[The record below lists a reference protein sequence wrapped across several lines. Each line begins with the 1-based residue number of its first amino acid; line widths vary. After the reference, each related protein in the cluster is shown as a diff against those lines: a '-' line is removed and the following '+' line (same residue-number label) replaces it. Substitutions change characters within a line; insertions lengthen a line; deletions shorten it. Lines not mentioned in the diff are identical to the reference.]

1 MVGGFRFAAREERFK
16 FHRVPNLA
24 DRDFFKLAVAFYGIS
39 AIYSVFLWRKG
50 FRQDNRFN
58 YILMLAAFLLHSTA
72 MFKRGFSLSRCP
84 VNNIYEAMTFVG
96 WTIVASYLVVGFF
109 QRLRFL
115 GAFAAPFIFAI
126 GVFAL
131 MPGLDAHGT
140 TFQFGHGWISLHATL
155 ILLAYGAFGLSSIA
169 GVMYL
174 TQAHDLK
181 FDKLRAV
188 FSRMPPV
195 ERLERVTSRG
205 LAVGF
210 VLLTLGLAL
219 VPVLVHENPDINV
232 KGDPKVVW
240 TGFVWALYLVLLV
253 LRWRFSAGGRAIAW
267 GAIGS
272 FCFVMLTFW
281 GFTLLSPA
289 HTR

>member
-1 MVGGFRFAAREERFK
+1 ML
-16 FHRVPNLA
+16 NLA
-24 DRDFFKLAVAFYGIS
+24 DRDFFKLAVLFYGVS
-39 AIYSVFLWRKG
+39 AIYSVFVWRRG

-58 YILMLAAFLLHSTA
+58 YILMLGAFLLHTTS
-72 MFKRGFSLSRCP
+72 MIKRGFSLSRCP
-84 VNNIYEAMTFVG
+84 VNNIYEAMTFVS
-96 WTIVASYLVVGFF
+96 WTIVATYLVVGIF

-115 GAFAAPFIFAI
+115 GAFAAPFLFAI

-131 MPGLDAHGT
+131 MPGLDVHGAKP
-140 TFQFGHGWISLHATL
+140 QFVNGWVSLHATL

-174 TQAHDLK
+174 TQEHDLK

-195 ERLERVTSRG
+195 ERLERVTTRG
-205 LAVGF
+205 LATGF

-219 VPVLVHENPDINV
+219 APVIVHENPNIDL
-232 KGDPKVVW
+232 KGDPKVMW
-240 TGFVWALYLVLLV
+240 TAFVWLLYLVLLGW
-253 LRWRFSAGGRAIAW
+253 RWRFAAGGRAIAW

>member
-1 MVGGFRFAAREERFK
+1 VL
-16 FHRVPNLA
+16 NLA
-24 DRDFFKLAVAFYGIS
+24 DRDFFKLAVVFYGLS
-39 AIYSVFLWRKG
+39 AIYSVFLWRRG
-50 FRQDNRFN
+50 FRQDNRVN
-58 YILMLAAFLLHSTA
+58 YVLMFAAFALHTTA
-72 MFKRGFSLSRCP
+72 MIKRGFSLSRCP
-84 VNNIYEAMTFVG
+84 VNNIYEAMTFVS
-96 WTIVASYLVVGFF
+96 WTIVAAYMGIGFF

-115 GAFAAPFIFAI
+115 GAFAAPFLFAI

-131 MPGLDAHGT
+131 MPGLDVHGPT
-140 TFQFGHGWISLHATL
+140 PQFVHGWVSLHATL
-155 ILLAYGAFGLSSIA
+155 ILLAYGAFGLSSIS

-174 TQAHDLK
+174 TQEHDLK

-195 ERLERVTSRG
+195 ERLERVTTRSLG
-205 LAVGF
+205 AGF
-210 VLLTLGLAL
+210 VLLTLGLML
-219 VPVLVHENPDINV
+219 VPMIIRETPGINV
-232 KGDPKVVW
+232 KGDPKVMW
-240 TGFVWALYLVLLV
+240 TAFVWLLYLVLLG
-253 LRWRFSAGGRAIAW
+253 LRWRIRAGGRAIAW